1 MELVVEGATAPDT
14 ASRQDAQRLQ
24 DALERLVRVY
34 QYRDRDRIC
43 CYDVSVTQCH
53 ALEALVGG
61 GTATLNELAARL
73 YLDKS
78 TASRVVDALERKG
91 YMTRAR
97 HPEDGRA
104 LELHATPAGR
114 ELVARIRED
123 LLGETA
129 ALLAGVSPELRA
141 ATAAVVGGLADAAA
155 ARAGVAAPVGC
166 CMPPAPDR
174 DHGET

>member
-1 MELVVEGATAPDT
+1 LVVVNEPETATL
-14 ASRQDAQRLQ
+14 QDARQLQ

-53 ALEALVGG
+53 ALEALVAG
-61 GTATLNELAARL
+61 GTATLNELAALL

-78 TASRVVDALERKG
+78 TTSRVVDALERKG
-91 YMTRAR
+91 YLTRAR
-97 HPEDGRA
+97 SPEDGRA
-104 LELHATPAGR
+104 LELHATAAGR
-114 ELVARIRED
+114 KLVERIRED

-129 ALLAGVSPELRA
+129 ALLANVSPELRA

-155 ARAGVAAPVGC
+155 ARAGVAAPLGC
-166 CMPPAPDR
+166 CPPAR
-174 DHGET
+174 QR